1 MLTAAIIATSIPIAI
16 YLVVGF
22 LPSSRSRSIKD
33 YFIYNQTVSASD
45 YANTSVSYALQMA
58 AVFLFSYW
66 ACLYGLGA
74 LWVAV
79 FWGLGFWLLLV
90 LLPKF
95 IDYHTKG
102 TTMHEYLASSFRGG
116 RRLQFLAAIATI
128 VGLWGTM
135 MAEVDYTIQIYSP
148 ILKTEKNEF
157 LLGACF
163 LVFGLLYI
171 IINGYKA
178 EVNTARL
185 QVPVEYIGLI
195 AVILFLLPQAWL
207 YSGAYSFWVIFG
219 LLMAVFVAL
228 IIGKLQVGWKTARN
242 DPQLLIPLLSAFALI
257 VVAYYSTGLP
267 AGVHT
272 SILNVP
278 MTRQLYAQ
286 GWLGLFSLLIANA
299 LWMPV
304 DLSTWQRI
312 SSVSGQGSTLLSNLK
327 AGTRRVLFESP
338 ATWML
343 GVALGLVI
351 SAGGFLGSL
360 DPSQGLSQL
369 STAMAN
375 RSVTIAGSSLV
386 AAVLY
391 PVFIVACLSVMMS
404 TVHSLIS
411 AIAFTAHNDLFS
423 TATSRASLTAARWWT
438 IGLVMAGM
446 VFYPYLRLRLG
457 ANLPTVLYGAY
468 SAQLSLFVIAMLGLL
483 RRRLSK
489 TAAFASVLFGFL
501 GTAVSVWL
509 ALRVTDPSVSVLPP
523 IFAVA
528 AAFIGYVIFFRPD
541 ISEPEKK

>member
-360 DPSQGLSQL
+360 DRAKVFLNYPRLWQIGQ
-369 STAMAN
+369 
-375 RSVTIAGSSLV
+375 SL
-386 AAVLY
+386 L
-391 PVFIVACLSVMMS
+391 P
-404 TVHSLIS
+404 
-411 AIAFTAHNDLFS
+411 
-423 TATSRASLTAARWWT
+423 AR
-438 IGLVMAGM
+438 L
-446 VFYPYLRLRLG
+446 
-457 ANLPTVLYGAY
+457 
-468 SAQLSLFVIAMLGLL
+468 
-483 RRRLSK
+483 
-489 TAAFASVLFGFL
+489 
-501 GTAVSVWL
+501 
-509 ALRVTDPSVSVLPP
+509 
-523 IFAVA
+523 
-528 AAFIGYVIFFRPD
+528 
-541 ISEPEKK
+541 